1 MKIKYKFTLIIT
13 LTMIFLG
20 LSLNIS
26 VREILKTNMESSIT
40 SSLKEVMKSTRESI
54 KYTLSVRDYIL
65 KDKALVQESN
75 YLIEYISLNYDSKLQ
90 ISDVN
95 GDLIATN
102 LEETHAE
109 FSDNLSE
116 VIGGKTI
123 VNIKYDKNSLTGM
136 LSYPLIINKSY
147 IGIINLTKDYTPL
160 LVNYRQATNALTLIE
175 LSLIIFIFAISYR
188 LTKKIVDP
196 IEKLTSASKKL
207 SVGNYDITI
216 NTNINN
222 NDEVSIL
229 SREFINM
236 KSKIQE
242 QILDIEKEKE
252 KVEKLAIS
260 RKIFFDTVTHELKT
274 PLTSIIGYSE
284 MILDNVV
291 EDEAFKNHAI
301 NRIHSESERLN
312 TLVLEIIKISK
323 GLSSINDSFEEIDIS
338 DIINQTISDLSIK
351 AEKYSLKINSNI
363 SKETLHIKE
372 NKIKEVLINI
382 LDNAIKYSPKNSIIT
397 INSYTINNSYNIQVI
412 NYTESPI
419 PEEVYKHIFEPFI
432 KSTNS
437 NDEYSSGLGLYLCNE
452 IIKDH
457 NGTISIDNGTEIKI
471 IISLPLYYK
480 NINKI

>member
-26 VREILKTNMESSIT
+26 VRKLLKTNMENSIT

-65 KDKALVQESN
+65 KDKALVQEAN
-75 YLIEYISLNYDSKLQ
+75 YLIEYISLNYDSNLQ

-102 LEETHAE
+102 LEETYIE
-109 FSDNLSE
+109 FADNLSE
-116 VIGGKTI
+116 VIDGKTI
-123 VNIKYDKNSLTGM
+123 VNIKYDNNSLTGM

-160 LVNYRQATNALTLIE
+160 LIEYRQATNALTLIE
-175 LSLIIFIFAISYR
+175 LALIIFIFAISYR

-207 SVGNYDITI
+207 SEGNYDINI
-216 NTNINN
+216 NSNTNN
-222 NDEVSIL
+222 NDEISIL

-236 KSKIQE
+236 KSKIQD
-242 QILDIEKEKE
+242 QILDIEREKE

-291 EDEAFKNHAI
+291 EDESFKNHAI

-323 GLSSINDSFEEIDIS
+323 GLSSINDSFEDIDIS
-338 DIINQTISDLSIK
+338 IIINQTISDLKIK
-351 AEKYSLKINSNI
+351 AKKYNLRIDSDVKQEIIHLKP
-363 SKETLHIKE
+363 

-382 LDNAIKYSPKNSIIT
+382 LDNAIKYSTKDSVIT
-397 INSYTINNSYNIQVI
+397 VNSYSINHYYNIEVI
-412 NYTESPI
+412 NTTHTPI
-419 PEEVYKHIFEPFI
+419 NEEVFKHIFEPFI
-432 KSTNS
+432 RSTNS
-437 NDEYSSGLGLYLCNE
+437 NDEYSTGLGLYLCNE

-457 NGTISIDNGTEIKI
+457 NGSISIDNGNEIKVTI
-471 IISLPLYYK
+471 TLPITYK
-480 NINKI
+480 I

>member
-26 VREILKTNMESSIT
+26 VRKLLKTNMENSIT

-65 KDKALVQESN
+65 KDKALVQEAN
-75 YLIEYISLNYDSKLQ
+75 YLIEYISLNYDSNLQ

-102 LEETHAE
+102 LEETYIE
-109 FSDNLSE
+109 FADNLSE
-116 VIGGKTI
+116 VIDGKTI
-123 VNIKYDKNSLTGM
+123 VNIKYDNNSLTGM

-160 LVNYRQATNALTLIE
+160 LIEYRQATNALTLIE
-175 LSLIIFIFAISYR
+175 LALIIFIFAISYR

-207 SVGNYDITI
+207 SEGIYDINI
-216 NTNINN
+216 NSNTNN
-222 NDEVSIL
+222 NDEISIL

-242 QILDIEKEKE
+242 QILDIEREKE

-291 EDEAFKNHAI
+291 EDESFKNHAI

-323 GLSSINDSFEEIDIS
+323 GLSSINDSFEDIDIS
-338 DIINQTISDLSIK
+338 IIINQTISDLKIK
-351 AEKYSLKINSNI
+351 AKKYNLRIDSDVKQKIIHLKP
-363 SKETLHIKE
+363 

-382 LDNAIKYSPKNSIIT
+382 LDNAIKYSTKDSVIT
-397 INSYTINNSYNIQVI
+397 VNSYSINDCYNIEVI
-412 NYTESPI
+412 NTTHPPI
-419 PEEVYKHIFEPFI
+419 NEEVFKHIFEPFI
-432 KSTNS
+432 RSTNS
-437 NDEYSSGLGLYLCNE
+437 NDEYSTGLGLYLCNE
-452 IIKDH
+452 ILKDH
-457 NGTISIDNGTEIKI
+457 NGSISIDNGNEIKVT
-471 IISLPLYYK
+471 ISLPITYK
-480 NINKI
+480 NIKKY